1 MGREEHCK
9 QISLEGVGNA
19 RSVGATLGLPLFME
33 CVLSWST
40 LLRLQVALL
49 GNFLGGPWV
58 VCISQIYTLQ
68 VLGYSTK
75 ARIQLGLCF
84 VLAVCALPRSK
95 QLRQPGAW

>member
-1 MGREEHCK
+1 MWSAC
-9 QISLEGVGNA
+9 
-19 RSVGATLGLPLFME
+19 SVGVTLSLSPLTAF
-33 CVLSWST
+33 VLSWST

-58 VCISQIYTLQ
+58 ACISQIYTLQ